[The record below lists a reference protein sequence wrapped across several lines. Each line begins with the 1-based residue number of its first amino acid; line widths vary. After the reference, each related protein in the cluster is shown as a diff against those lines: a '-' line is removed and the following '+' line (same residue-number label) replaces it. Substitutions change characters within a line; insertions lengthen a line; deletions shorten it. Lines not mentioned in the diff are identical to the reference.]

1 MSDSKQ
7 ILAQMQTPHY
17 LGHRER
23 QRQKLIS
30 GGGSAFS
37 DYELLEYLLMT
48 AIPRR
53 DVKPLAKDLIARFS
67 SLAGVFAASP
77 EELMRVKGIK
87 ESAASLIVAVREAA
101 VRMGRDDL
109 ADEPVLNNWDAVVR
123 YCKTAFGR
131 NKVELF
137 AVLFLDTKKKLIKAQ
152 VLQEGTIDRT
162 SVYPRELVK
171 KCLDSGA
178 ASVIIVHN
186 HPTGDLTPS
195 RNDLELT
202 KTIENALNA
211 VDIEL
216 IDHLIVSKRGHFSF
230 KAKKYL

>member
-1 MSDSKQ
+1 MSDPKQ

-77 EELMRVKGIK
+77 EELMSVKGIK
-87 ESAASLIVAVREAA
+87 ESSASLIVAVREAA

-178 ASVIIVHN
+178 ASVIMVHN

>member
-77 EELMRVKGIK
+77 DELMRVKGIK

>member
-1 MSDSKQ
+1 MSDPKQ

-77 EELMRVKGIK
+77 EELMSVKGIK

-178 ASVIIVHN
+178 ASVIMVHN

>member
-1 MSDSKQ
+1 M
-7 ILAQMQTPHY
+7 
-17 LGHRER
+17 
-23 QRQKLIS
+23 
-30 GGGSAFS
+30 
-37 DYELLEYLLMT
+37 
-48 AIPRR
+48 
-53 DVKPLAKDLIARFS
+53 
-67 SLAGVFAASP
+67 
-77 EELMRVKGIK
+77 
-87 ESAASLIVAVREAA
+87 
-101 VRMGRDDL
+101 
-109 ADEPVLNNWDAVVR
+109 
-123 YCKTAFGR
+123 
-131 NKVELF
+131 
-137 AVLFLDTKKKLIKAQ
+137 
-152 VLQEGTIDRT
+152 LQEGTIDRT

-178 ASVIIVHN
+178 ASVIMVHN

>member
-1 MSDSKQ
+1 M
-7 ILAQMQTPHY
+7 L
-17 LGHRER
+17 
-23 QRQKLIS
+23 S
-30 GGGSAFS
+30 GGGGVFP

-53 DVKPLAKDLIARFS
+53 DVKPLAKDLISRFS

-77 EELMRVKGIK
+77 EELMSVKGIK
-87 ESAASLIVAVREAA
+87 ESAASLIVAVRESA

-131 NKVELF
+131 NKIELF

-178 ASVIIVHN
+178 ASVIMVHN

>member
-1 MSDSKQ
+1 MSEPEQ
-7 ILAQMQTPHY
+7 ILEKMQTPHY

-23 QRQKLIS
+23 QRQKLLS
-30 GGGSAFS
+30 GGGGVFS

-53 DVKPLAKDLIARFS
+53 DVKPLAKDLISRFS

-77 EELMRVKGIK
+77 EELMSVKGIK
-87 ESAASLIVAVREAA
+87 ESAASLIVAVRESA

-131 NKVELF
+131 NKIELF

-178 ASVIIVHN
+178 ASVIMVHN

-195 RNDLELT
+195 RNDLDLT

>member
-178 ASVIIVHN
+178 ASVIMVHN